1 MEPAEDSTG
10 LSSWANVT
18 ELSISPI
25 CSMMPSD
32 TAMRNHSVIDHKIT
46 ALRIIDKIGHFPWSH
61 PYLGLSQI
69 RRNLNRIFGVVR
81 PVTRYNWRPACRNGL
96 PKQLY
101 HAADINDAG
110 QIVGYGYNYYGQQ
123 HAFLLTPMN

>member
-96 PKQLY
+96 PKQRREVHNQLSWSLL
-101 HAADINDAG
+101 ADQGD
-110 QIVGYGYNYYGQQ
+110 IVSCSLV
-123 HAFLLTPMN
+123 HRR

>member
-46 ALRIIDKIGHFPWSH
+46 GWRIIDKIGHFPWSH

-69 RRNLNRIFGVVR
+69 RREPESYLWGCQTSHEIQLA
-81 PVTRYNWRPACRNGL
+81 ACL
-96 PKQLY
+96 PQRASE
-101 HAADINDAG
+101 AAKRSS
-110 QIVGYGYNYYGQQ
+110 
-123 HAFLLTPMN
+123 